1 MKQTIRLVAI
11 FSLCF
16 VLASCTFLGNLSLGS
31 YSPDLVDD
39 KERMLQAGDSF
50 FYRNRDISLT
60 NRSANLS
67 FRGFHGIETLYRLG
81 CDQSGTVTITTSSS
95 VDTTRYKL
103 VLVDTVREEVITL
116 IQGSGYAS
124 HTHNL
129 KAGRYHIKTVGY
141 DVGGTVSMSLS
152 AGQGVTVSTQSM
164 R

>member
-1 MKQTIRLVAI
+1 MKQTIRLVALI
-11 FSLCF
+11 SLCF
-16 VLASCTFLGNLSLGS
+16 VLASCSFMGNLSLGS
-31 YSPDLVDD
+31 YSPDLVDNQS
-39 KERMLQAGDSF
+39 RMLQAGDSF

-141 DVGGTVSMSLS
+141 DVGGTVNISLS
-152 AGQGVTVSTQSM
+152 AGQGVTVTTQSM

>member
-11 FSLCF
+11 ISLCF
-16 VLASCTFLGNLSLGS
+16 VLASCSFMGNLSLGS

-67 FRGFHGIETLYRLG
+67 FRGFHGIETLYRLDS
-81 CDQSGTVTITTSSS
+81 DQGGTVTISTSSS

-141 DVGGTVSMSLS
+141 DVGGTVNISLS
-152 AGQGVTVSTQSM
+152 AGQGVTVTTQSM

>member
-11 FSLCF
+11 ISLCF

-81 CDQSGTVTITTSSS
+81 CDQSGTVTISTSSS
-95 VDTTRYKL
+95 VDTTHYKL
-103 VLVDTVREEVITL
+103 VLITL
-116 IQGSGYAS
+116 IQGSGYANR
-124 HTHNL
+124 TLNL
-129 KAGRYHIKTVGY
+129 RAGRYHIKTVGY

-152 AGQGVTVSTQSM
+152 AGQGVTVTTQSM

>member
-11 FSLCF
+11 ISLCF
-16 VLASCTFLGNLSLGS
+16 VLASCSFMGNLSLGS
-31 YSPDLVDD
+31 YSPDLVDNQS
-39 KERMLQAGDSF
+39 RMLQAGDSF

-67 FRGFHGIETLYRLG
+67 FRGFHGIETLYRLDS
-81 CDQSGTVTITTSSS
+81 DQGGTVTISTSSS

>member
-11 FSLCF
+11 ISLCF
-16 VLASCTFLGNLSLGS
+16 VLASCSFMGNLSLGS
-31 YSPDLVDD
+31 YSPDLVDNQS
-39 KERMLQAGDSF
+39 RMLQAGDSF

-67 FRGFHGIETLYRLG
+67 FRGFHCIETLYRLG

-141 DVGGTVSMSLS
+141 DVGGTVNISLS

>member
-11 FSLCF
+11 FNLCF

-67 FRGFHGIETLYRLG
+67 FRGFHGIETLY
-81 CDQSGTVTITTSSS
+81 TSSS

-103 VLVDTVREEVITL
+103 VLIDLERQEVVTL
-116 IQGSGYAS
+116 IQGSGYANR
-124 HTHNL
+124 TLNL
-129 KAGRYHIKTVGY
+129 RAGRYYIKTVGY

-152 AGQGVTVSTQSM
+152 AGQGVDVTTQSM

>member
-11 FSLCF
+11 ISLCF
-16 VLASCTFLGNLSLGS
+16 VLASCSFMGNLSLGS
-31 YSPDLVDD
+31 YSPDLVDNQS
-39 KERMLQAGDSF
+39 RMLQAGDTF

-81 CDQSGTVTITTSSS
+81 CDQSGTVTISTSSS

-129 KAGRYHIKTVGY
+129 KAGRYYIKTVGY

>member
-11 FSLCF
+11 ISLCF
-16 VLASCTFLGNLSLGS
+16 VLASCSFMGNLSLGS
-31 YSPDLVDD
+31 YSPDLVDNQS
-39 KERMLQAGDSF
+39 RMLQAGDSF

-67 FRGFHGIETLYRLG
+67 FRGFHGIETLYRLDS
-81 CDQSGTVTITTSSS
+81 DQGGTVTISTSSS

-152 AGQGVTVSTQSM
+152 AGQGVAVTTQSM

>member
-1 MKQTIRLVAI
+1 MKQTIRLVLLL
-11 FSLCF
+11 SLCF
-16 VLASCTFLGNLSLGS
+16 VLASCSFMGNLSLGS

-39 KERMLQAGDSF
+39 QESMLQAGDSF

-67 FRGFHGIETLYRLG
+67 FRGFHGIETLYRLDS
-81 CDQSGTVTITTSSS
+81 DQGGTVTISTSSS

-116 IQGSGYAS
+116 IQGSGYANR
-124 HTHNL
+124 TLNL
-129 KAGRYHIKTVGY
+129 RAGRYYIKTVGY

-152 AGQGVTVSTQSM
+152 AGQGVTVSTQSL